1 MMNYRTETYIIV
13 LGKKL
18 EIQQY
23 IFLWNKNLTA
33 RIVETN
39 LCPATL
45 ALTYVGIKK

>member
-23 IFLWNKNLTA
+23 IFL
-33 RIVETN
+33 
-39 LCPATL
+39 
-45 ALTYVGIKK
+45 